1 MPRTANF
8 VNEQCS
14 NRAIVKICE
23 QLDIHGHTSSFLIGT
38 VMLIFSKEEWT
49 IGHVYLLEIK
59 GNRFARSR
67 NDIDTIMELM
77 S

>member
-1 MPRTANF
+1 
-8 VNEQCS
+8 
-14 NRAIVKICE
+14 
-23 QLDIHGHTSSFLIGT
+23 
-38 VMLIFSKEEWT
+38 MLIFSKEEWT